1 MYYEMGTLYQLAM
14 FNRKK
19 MLKYSQ
25 HLAITFRLIDDLS
38 KDIGANKEFTFTSF
52 QSDCSIPV

>member
-1 MYYEMGTLYQLAM
+1 
-14 FNRKK
+14 